1 MLGHLQI
8 KKLIRRFEVSD
19 TDYNGILE
27 RSDFERI
34 AELTAELR
42 GWSTDSPAYETLYGN
57 LMGWWTGMQSAADV
71 DQSNQVTLQEWLAY
85 HDKLLSDPAVYQAT
99 IGAVVEFDMVVYDLD
114 GDGALNLGDYT
125 AFFKS
130 LGLSTAMAA
139 EAFARLDMNGDGL
152 ISHAELLQLVDE
164 YFKSNDPQAA
174 GNWMLGPF

>member
-19 TDYNGILE
+19 TDHNGVLE

-34 AELTAELR
+34 AELAADLR
-42 GWSTDSPAYETLYGN
+42 GWTTDSPAYKTLYSN
-57 LMGWWTGMQSAADV
+57 LMGWWAGMQPMADA
-71 DQSNQVTLQEWLAY
+71 DKSNQITLHEWLDY
-85 HDKLLSDPAVYQAT
+85 HAQLLSDPALYQAT
-99 IGAVVEFDMVVYDLD
+99 IGAGVEFDMEVYDLE

-130 LGLSTAMAA
+130 LGLSPATAS
-139 EAFARLDMNGDGL
+139 EAFSKLDMNGDGL
-152 ISHAELLQLVDE
+152 ISHVELLQLVDE
-164 YFKSNDPQAA
+164 FFKSNDPQTA